1 MSYPP
6 SPAPLP
12 DAERVLVLVA
22 HPDDIDFGAAGTIA
36 RWVDEGLQVAYCLA
50 TRGETG
56 GFDDTPRERMPAIR
70 EEEQRAAAAA
80 VGVKDVEFLDGYTDG
95 ALYVTH
101 DLRRD
106 FARAIRR
113 VRPDRVLTQSP
124 LRRWDRI
131 GIGHPDH
138 LAAGEAAL
146 AAVYPDARNPFAH
159 PSLLA
164 DEGLEAWTVPE
175 VWLMGSPAPDHFVD
189 ITDTYER
196 KLAALR
202 AHVSQTAHMDG
213 LDAMLR
219 GWLTANAVEA
229 KLDTGRL
236 AEGFTIL
243 RTE

>member
-6 SPAPLP
+6 SPVPLT
-12 DAERVLVLVA
+12 DVERVLVLLA
-22 HPDDIDFGAAGTIA
+22 HPDDVDFGAAGTVA
-36 RWVDEGLQVAYCLA
+36 RWVDEGIEVAYCLA

-56 GFDDTPRERMPAIR
+56 GFDDTPRERIPAIR

-80 VGVKDVEFLDGYTDG
+80 LGVKQVDFLDGYTDG

-101 DLRRD
+101 ELRRD
-106 FARAIRR
+106 FSRAIRR
-113 VRPDRVLTQSP
+113 FRPDRVLTQSP

-138 LAAGEAAL
+138 LAAGEAAM

-159 PSLLA
+159 TSLLE
-164 DEGLEAWTVPE
+164 DEGFEAWTVRE
-175 VWLMGSPAPDHFVD
+175 VWLMGSPSPDHFVD
-189 ITDTYER
+189 ITETYPR

-202 AHVSQTAHMDG
+202 AHASQTSHMDD
-213 LDAMLR
+213 LDEMLR

-229 KLDTGRL
+229 KLPTGRL

-243 RTE
+243 HTA

>member
-6 SPAPLP
+6 SPAPLT
-12 DAERVLVLVA
+12 DVERVLVLVA
-22 HPDDIDFGAAGTIA
+22 HPDDVDFGAAGTIA
-36 RWVDEGLQVAYCLA
+36 RWVDEGLEVAYCLA

-56 GFDDTPRERMPAIR
+56 GFDDTPREHMPAIR

-80 VGVKDVEFLDGYTDG
+80 VGVKRVEFLDGYVDG
-95 ALYVTH
+95 ALYMTH

-106 FARAIRR
+106 FTRVIRR
-113 VRPDRVLTQSP
+113 FRPDRVLTQSP

-159 PSLLA
+159 PELL
-164 DEGLEAWTVPE
+164 EIERLEAWTVRE
-175 VWLMGSPAPDHFVD
+175 VWLMGSPSPDHFVD
-189 ITDTYER
+189 VTDTYER

-202 AHVSQTAHMDG
+202 AHASQTSHMED
-213 LDAMLR
+213 LDEMVR

-229 KLDTGRL
+229 KLATGRL

-243 RTE
+243 HTA

>member
-6 SPAPLP
+6 SPAPLT
-12 DAERVLVLVA
+12 DVERVLVLLA
-22 HPDDIDFGAAGTIA
+22 HPDDVDFGAAGTVAHWI
-36 RWVDEGLQVAYCLA
+36 DQGIEVAYCLA

-56 GFDDTPRERMPAIR
+56 GFDDTPRELMPAIR

-106 FARAIRR
+106 FSRAIRR
-113 VRPDRVLTQSP
+113 FRPDRVLTQSP

-138 LAAGEAAL
+138 LAAGEAAM

-159 PSLLA
+159 PTLLT
-164 DEGLEAWTVPE
+164 DEGLEAWTVRE
-175 VWLMGSPAPDHFVD
+175 VWLMGSPSPDHFVD
-189 ITDTYER
+189 VTDTFGR

-202 AHVSQTAHMDG
+202 AHTSQTAHMDD
-213 LDAMLR
+213 LDTMLR
-219 GWLTANAVEA
+219 GFLTANAVEA
-229 KLDTGRL
+229 KLPPGRL
-236 AEGFTIL
+236 AEAFTIL
-243 RTE
+243 HTA